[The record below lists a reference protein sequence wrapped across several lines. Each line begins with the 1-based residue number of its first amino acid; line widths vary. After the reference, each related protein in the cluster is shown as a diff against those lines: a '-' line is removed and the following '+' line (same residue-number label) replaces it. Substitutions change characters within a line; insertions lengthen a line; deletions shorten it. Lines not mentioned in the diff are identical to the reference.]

1 MVSYLTDINC
11 HILMGLDI
19 LVDGLAVKVLV
30 VQYYWMDLFDPC
42 GMHIVV
48 SLDVASGILLLVR
61 SNSFWSVV
69 G

>member
-30 VQYYWMDLFDPC
+30 VQHYQMDMFDPC

-48 SLDVASGILLLVR
+48 SLEVASGILVLGR
-61 SNSFWSVV
+61 SNSDWRVV

>member
-30 VQYYWMDLFDPC
+30 VQHYRMDMFDPC